1 MSNGYCIK
9 KNYNAY
15 VGNMI
20 WYHPVNIQ
28 NEYRTSQSRWKTAF
42 HNAGHSNI
50 FHIYIYIGVTFN
62 INMNVEN
69 VRMTYTVKYM
79 IIDAWS
85 FLLSKIYGYQ
95 MPLIP
100 AHHNFFCSFSM
111 SENYD
116 QWNPKIFKEN
126 KRKDANVRLNWK
138 AKCWYRVSSVPLT
151 VSFEW
156 RFLD

>member
-42 HNAGHSNI
+42 HNAGHSSI

-69 VRMTYTVKYM
+69 VRMTYIVKQRKYM

-100 AHHNFFCSFSM
+100 AHHNFFLFFFHEWKLWSM
-111 SENYD
+111 
-116 QWNPKIFKEN
+116 
-126 KRKDANVRLNWK
+126 K
-138 AKCWYRVSSVPLT
+138 AKN
-151 VSFEW
+151 FEGKQKE
-156 RFLD
+156 RCKR